1 MNNTNSYL
9 IKEKQVE
16 MASWLKK
23 KKKSYLSFWNTEI
36 ILRQKFKQNIN
47 NEYVFP
53 AYKYKYFA

>member
-23 KKKSYLSFWNTEI
+23 KKKVISV
-36 ILRQKFKQNIN
+36 ILEHRNNIKAK
-47 NEYVFP
+47 V
-53 AYKYKYFA
+53 